1 MKFLNDELSV
11 LPGFGPKSTEKFL
24 KVGIE
29 TIKDALLY
37 YPFRY
42 EDFKSKSVLEL
53 LDGEK
58 ALIVG
63 EVVTPASVQY
73 YGYKRN
79 RLRFSI
85 RQGEVVVVVSFFNQP
100 YLADKVVVGAQI
112 AIWGKWDKV
121 KATLTGIKI
130 VSQSSDELQP
140 VYHVVQGVK
149 QANLVKL
156 IQTIVDSGYV
166 ELLQENLPTA
176 LLERYHLMGR
186 QQAVRAMHFPVSLS
200 EYRQALRRIKFEEL
214 FYFQLNLHQLKS

>member
-79 RLRFSI
+79 RLRFSGSSTTTFHS
-85 RQGEVVVVVSFFNQP
+85 RHPHGSAPCQP
-100 YLADKVVVGAQI
+100 IAQSRWSGQTPC
-112 AIWGKWDKV
+112 ARASDR
-121 KATLTGIKI
+121 
-130 VSQSSDELQP
+130 SS
-140 VYHVVQGVK
+140 
-149 QANLVKL
+149 
-156 IQTIVDSGYV
+156 
-166 ELLQENLPTA
+166 
-176 LLERYHLMGR
+176 
-186 QQAVRAMHFPVSLS
+186 AVRNPH
-200 EYRQALRRIKFEEL
+200 RRAPACAPWPE
-214 FYFQLNLHQLKS
+214 SA